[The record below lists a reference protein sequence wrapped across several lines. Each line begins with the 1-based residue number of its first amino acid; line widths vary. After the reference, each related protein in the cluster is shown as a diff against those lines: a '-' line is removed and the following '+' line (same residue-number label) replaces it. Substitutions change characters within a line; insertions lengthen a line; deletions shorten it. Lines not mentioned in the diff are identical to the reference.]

1 MSLSRILRVTV
12 CGALFA
18 FLAAPVRLSGQAA
31 SPQEKKAKHE
41 LPTRAVSAV
50 LGDFDVLKKRRVIRL
65 LVVYN
70 KTNYFIDKGTPRGIT
85 YDAFKLFEDELNKK
99 YKTGNLRIHVT
110 FIPVARADL
119 ADALLS
125 GRGDVAAANLTVTPE
140 RLEKADFSNPGLTN
154 VSEIVVSGPTAEPVA
169 TVDDLSGKEVFVRK
183 GSIFHE
189 SVEKLNADLSKRGKA
204 PEGRCLQLFANRPAC
219 RRDQGRF
226 PRGRWDEAGKRHEL
240 GPLLG

>member
-1 MSLSRILRVTV
+1 VSLSRILRVTV

-110 FIPVARADL
+110 FIPVARATHMWPHSCS
-119 ADALLS
+119 ATETRMAS
-125 GRGDVAAANLTVTPE
+125 ANSTMPITYIIGRV
-140 RLEKADFSNPGLTN
+140 
-154 VSEIVVSGPTAEPVA
+154 
-169 TVDDLSGKEVFVRK
+169 
-183 GSIFHE
+183 
-189 SVEKLNADLSKRGKA
+189 
-204 PEGRCLQLFANRPAC
+204 
-219 RRDQGRF
+219 
-226 PRGRWDEAGKRHEL
+226 
-240 GPLLG
+240 